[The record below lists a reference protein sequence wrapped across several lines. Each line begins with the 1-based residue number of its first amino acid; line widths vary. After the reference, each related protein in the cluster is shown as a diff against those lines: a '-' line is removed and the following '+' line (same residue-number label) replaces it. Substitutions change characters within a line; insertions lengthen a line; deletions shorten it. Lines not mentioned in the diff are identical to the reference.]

1 MIFLKKKHYKSKT
14 YDTMTT
20 DFSEVYKI
28 INSYMND
35 KPISLGTAFVFID
48 IQKLIEKIE
57 NKKLQKIPTIKNF
70 DDFIIWTKNL
80 DLDKHKKWYI
90 EFLDTSTTE
99 NMLLKQ
105 MNEINEF
112 NYTDFSINVLK
123 QYLINS
129 FESLW
134 FFSSDVF
141 SSIFSDGDTLTDSN
155 VREDIYDICGYI
167 PWSKLGVTYKSDE
180 KYVEAVLCCAIVKKT
195 NKKCNNKA
203 LKNSDKC
210 GVHNK

>member
-1 MIFLKKKHYKSKT
+1 
-14 YDTMTT
+14 MTI

-35 KPISLGTAFVFID
+35 KPISLGNAFIFID

-99 NMLLKQ
+99 NMLLKK

-112 NYTDFSINVLK
+112 NYTEFSINVLK

-167 PWSKLGVTYKSDE
+167 PWSKLGADKLDE

-195 NKKCNNKA
+195 NKKCNKKA